1 MKRVFKISGWALL
14 ILLTIVAGFVL
25 YMYNTNP
32 MIKAIVD
39 NDESKLFYFPVKEVE
54 GLGEFNYEEIP
65 LKVEDTVTVY
75 GYFFKPETDS
85 IKASVFFIHGS
96 GGNVGRYTKMI
107 KPLVEGGF
115 QVYALDW
122 RGFGKSNGR
131 PLHTNVLEDTKTAFK
146 NMLKREDVKPT
157 KIVVLGQSLGGQVAV
172 RLTKEFENKIDAL
185 VLDGSVASFPTL
197 AADFA
202 PIEFLRKRAESN
214 PDDFNEPYKAV
225 EDIKDIK
232 NTPKLIIQSSNDKVV
247 TPVRGEMLFKNAR
260 EPKEFWQ
267 TEGEHI
273 FTLINYPDEAIQKIE
288 NLIE

>member
-122 RGFGKSNGR
+122 RGFGKSNGI